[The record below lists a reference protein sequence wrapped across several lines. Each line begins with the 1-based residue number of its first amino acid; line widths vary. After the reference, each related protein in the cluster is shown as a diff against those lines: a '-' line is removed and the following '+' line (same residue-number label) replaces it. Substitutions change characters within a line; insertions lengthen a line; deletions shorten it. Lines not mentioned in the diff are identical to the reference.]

1 MKIALLTKAN
11 SWHAPVR
18 LKYFVRKGYTIY
30 YIGVLPGGKTPI
42 PKRVE
47 CFDITLRFSNKLL
60 QTIETILK
68 VRRLTKKLE
77 IDIVH
82 CLGMRYAFCLPFIK
96 AKKKVVENCG
106 TDILIWPKKVFAL
119 KFIYKFLYKFVDGVT
134 QDYKMVQ
141 EIAIKYGAPIK
152 HNEVIELGIDFDIFN
167 LNIEKQIA
175 RKRLNIRNEKMVFS
189 PRGFDKIYSID
200 TIIKSIPFVKKIFPN
215 VRYVF
220 CNHLDNSGSEYK
232 QLAEDLQ
239 VRENIIF
246 TGFLDNEKDVPY
258 YCTDADV
265 VVSVPLSDCS
275 PRSVYEAMACGT
287 PVIISE
293 LPWYH
298 NKFKKDQDLLTIPV
312 KDEKA
317 LVKAILFIL
326 EGKKIIDLQSAYNKV
341 KQNIDTNVHS
351 QEMERFYYQLF
362 SSNCQ

>member
-1 MKIALLTKAN
+1 M
-11 SWHAPVR
+11 
-18 LKYFVRKGYTIY
+18 
-30 YIGVLPGGKTPI
+30 PGGKAQI

-47 CFDITLRFSNKLL
+47 YFGISLRFSNKLL

-96 AKKKVVENCG
+96 AKKKVVENSG

-119 KFIYKFLYKFVDGVT
+119 RYLYKFLYKFADGVT
-134 QDYKMVQ
+134 QDYKLVQ
-141 EIAIKYGAPIK
+141 ELAIKYGAPIK
-152 HNEVIELGIDFDIFN
+152 YNEVIELGIDFDVFN

-175 RKRLNIRNEKMVFS
+175 RKRLNIKNEKMVFS

-200 TIIKSIPFVKKIFPN
+200 TIIKSIPFVKKVFPN

-232 QLAEDLQ
+232 QLAEELQ

-258 YCTDADV
+258 YYTDADV

-298 NKFKKDQDLLTIPV
+298 NKFKKNQDLSTVPV

-317 LVKAILFIL
+317 LARAILLIL
-326 EGKKIIDLQSAYNKV
+326 EGKKTIDIQSTYNKV
-341 KQNIDTNVHS
+341 KQNIDMDVHS

-362 SSNCQ
+362 SSNCNRSSDC